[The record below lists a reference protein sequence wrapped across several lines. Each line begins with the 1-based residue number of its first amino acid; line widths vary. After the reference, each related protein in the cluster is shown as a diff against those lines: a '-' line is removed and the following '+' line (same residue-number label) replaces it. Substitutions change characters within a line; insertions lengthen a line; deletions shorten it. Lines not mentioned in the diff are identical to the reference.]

1 MLGKKIIR
9 FWSFTILKVI
19 KNNKVYCWDA
29 VRLTPNNE
37 LRESKFYIEFNIGS
51 VSFTAERID
60 AEINL

>member
-1 MLGKKIIR
+1 MIGKKIIR

-51 VSFTAERID
+51 VRK
-60 AEINL
+60 NLNIKMD